1 MFAAVVV
8 LLTLILSSG
17 RKRWSVS
24 RDLSEQFRIHF
35 LGCPCLMQYNFLLQ
49 KPANDFCCRT
59 WCPERVGILT
69 GDPNSSSVSL
79 RRLHYARTTGR
90 YCFFFFF
97 FRSGDSYPGR
107 KPVEI
112 FTNDLNFPVSFHF
125 YSAPECCHALWGTQ
139 MITHFT
145 LRGLYYVV

>member
-8 LLTLILSSG
+8 LLMLILSSG

-24 RDLSEQFRIHF
+24 RDLSEQFRIRF

-69 GDPNSSSVSL
+69 ATPTVLQLACEDYTMHVRPVGI
-79 RRLHYARTTGR
+79 A
-90 YCFFFFF
+90 FFF

-125 YSAPECCHALWGTQ
+125 YSAPKCCPALWGTQ